1 MRITRGNLR
10 KIIKEALEYRR
21 KPQRT
26 PHEEEIIQMAK
37 QMNPQEDYDWDYH
50 DFEEARK
57 AIADFKAGKEMP
69 EITHPSYYRAYKREV
84 ELAAMEKQM
93 RRELDRQ
100 IANFTPEEIARAEA
114 NLSKKWAVVKKRK
127 TRRKNESKPPKVAS
141 AHPPRV

>member
-1 MRITRGNLR
+1 MKLLLENWRGYLN
-10 KIIKEALEYRR
+10 EVR

-100 IANFTPEEIARAEA
+100 IANFTPEERARAEA
-114 NLSKKWAVVKKRK
+114 NPISIKQLAAKIRK
-127 TRRKNESKPPKVAS
+127 AQDETPT
-141 AHPPRV
+141 